1 MRAGRRELFSTLH
14 SEGGIL
20 PQDLLQRIVERVAV
34 KRLAAE
40 IVAAALALGSRDNCT
55 AVVAEWVDP

>member
-1 MRAGRRELFSTLH
+1 MHGVLNVPA
-14 SEGGIL
+14 
-20 PQDLLQRIVERVAV
+20 LQRIVERVAFEQ
-34 KRLAAE
+34 LAAE